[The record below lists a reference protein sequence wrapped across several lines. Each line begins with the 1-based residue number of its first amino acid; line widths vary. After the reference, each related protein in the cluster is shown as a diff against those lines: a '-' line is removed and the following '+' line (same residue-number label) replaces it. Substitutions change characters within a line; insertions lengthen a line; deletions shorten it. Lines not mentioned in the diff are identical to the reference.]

1 MRKIHL
7 ILFSSVIFPLLLIS
21 CKKELTS
28 KASGTS
34 SLTIVNGVVGN
45 SYLYTNF
52 NGDKSNGMYYSGIS
66 AVDYGHSGFYNS
78 YYGQQKLGLY
88 QLADTNA
95 GSKPVLSLTL
105 NLPVNTIHTLFLM
118 GTPQNADYM
127 VTTDQLPYHPPSD
140 STMGLRFVNIAQ
152 GTGPV
157 TVNLAGHANGSEV
170 ADLAY
175 KGVTPFKNYNAGS
188 AVSSYTFEFRDKISG
203 TLLGSCVVD
212 GVNIDGSTGVPN
224 IRRNRNY
231 TLALLGAPGGLAPN
245 SVIIVN
251 EDVHY

>member
-7 ILFSSVIFPLLLIS
+7 VLFSTVIFSLMIVS

-52 NGDKSNGMYYSGIS
+52 NGDKSNGEYYSGIS
-66 AVDYGHSGFYNS
+66 SVDYGFSGFYNS

-88 QLADTNA
+88 QLPDTNA
-95 GSKPVLSLTL
+95 NSKPVLGLTL
-105 NLPVNTIHTLFLM
+105 NLPINTIHTLFLM

-127 VTTDQLPYHPPSD
+127 LTTDQLPYHAPSD

-152 GTGPV
+152 GTGSV
-157 TVNLAGHANGSEV
+157 TVNIAGQANGSEV

-175 KGVTPFKNYNAGS
+175 KGVTSFKNYNAGS
-188 AVSSYTFEFRDKISG
+188 AVSSYTFEFRDKASG

-224 IRRNRNY
+224 IRRYRNY
-231 TLALLGAPGGLAPN
+231 TLALLGAPGGQAPN

>member
-7 ILFSSVIFPLLLIS
+7 VLFSTVIFSLMIVS

-52 NGDKSNGMYYSGIS
+52 NGDKSNGEYYSGIS
-66 AVDYGHSGFYNS
+66 SVDYGFSGFYNS

-88 QLADTNA
+88 QLPDTNA
-95 GSKPVLSLTL
+95 NSKPVLGLTL
-105 NLPVNTIHTLFLM
+105 NLPINTIHTLFLM

-127 VTTDQLPYHPPSD
+127 LTTDQLPYHAPSD

-152 GTGPV
+152 GTGSV
-157 TVNLAGHANGSEV
+157 TVNIAGQANGSEV

-175 KGVTPFKNYNAGS
+175 KGVTSFKNYNAGS
-188 AVSSYTFEFRDKISG
+188 AVSSYTFEFRDKASG
-203 TLLGSCVVD
+203 TLLGS
-212 GVNIDGSTGVPN
+212 
-224 IRRNRNY
+224 
-231 TLALLGAPGGLAPN
+231 
-245 SVIIVN
+245 
-251 EDVHY
+251 

>member
-7 ILFSSVIFPLLLIS
+7 MLFSTAIFSLLIVS

-28 KASGTS
+28 KVSGTS

-52 NGDKSNGMYYSGIS
+52 NGDKSNGEYYSGIV
-66 AVDYGHSGFYNS
+66 AVDYGQSNFYNS
-78 YYGQQKLGLY
+78 YSGQQKLGLY
-88 QLADTNA
+88 QLPDTDAN
-95 GSKPVLSLTL
+95 SKPVLSLTL

-118 GTPQNADYM
+118 GTAQNADYM
-127 VTTDQLPYHPPSD
+127 VTTDQLPYHAPSD

-152 GTGPV
+152 GTGSV
-157 TVNLAGHANGSEV
+157 TVNLAGQANGSEV
-170 ADLAY
+170 SDLAY
-175 KGVTPFKNYNAGS
+175 KGVTSFKNYSAGS
-188 AVSSYTFEFRDKISG
+188 AVSSYTFEFRDKASG
-203 TLLGSCVVD
+203 ALLGSCVVD
-212 GVNIDGSTGVPN
+212 GVNIEGSTGVPN

-231 TLALLGAPGGLAPN
+231 TLALLGGPGGQAPN
-245 SVIIVN
+245 NVIIVD